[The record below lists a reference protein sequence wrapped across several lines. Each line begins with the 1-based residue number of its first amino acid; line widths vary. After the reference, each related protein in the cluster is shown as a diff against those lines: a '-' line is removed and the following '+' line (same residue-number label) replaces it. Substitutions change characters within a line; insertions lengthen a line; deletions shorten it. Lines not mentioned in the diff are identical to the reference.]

1 VYVAYASESLALA
14 TLEYLA
20 HIDRSL
26 VPADLVS
33 ISAVVPDDG
42 IETLDIA
49 ALPIDWRASPPPIR
63 LRELG
68 DEWVA
73 TAKSL
78 ALRVPSVIVPSE
90 SNILINPH
98 HPRFAEVRSDL
109 PKPIVLD
116 PRLTT

>member
-1 VYVAYASESLALA
+1 
-14 TLEYLA
+14 
-20 HIDRSL
+20 
-26 VPADLVS
+26 
-33 ISAVVPDDG
+33 
-42 IETLDIA
+42 
-49 ALPIDWRASPPPIR
+49 
-63 LRELG
+63 LG

-78 ALRVPSVIVPSE
+78 ALRVASVIVSSE